1 MNPCLARS
9 RRLRPFSGLLGGRT
23 LPAILPSPTGG
34 AREAGMR
41 FGCSKSSPGS
51 GRTPVPTIP
60 SQEFSTPIRYVED
73 EVVVEARGDL
83 DAWSGPALQETVR
96 QLLDEGTRRLAIDL
110 AEAPFVDSTGLGAL
124 VWAYHRCEESGCV
137 LRIEIGRA

>member
-1 MNPCLARS
+1 
-9 RRLRPFSGLLGGRT
+9 
-23 LPAILPSPTGG
+23 
-34 AREAGMR
+34 MR

-60 SQEFSTPIRYVED
+60 SQEFSTHIRYVED

-96 QLLDEGTRRLAIDL
+96 QLLDEGTRRLAVDL

-137 LRIEIGRA
+137 LRIVNPGPSTLRLLTLTGLERVLPVFIGGT